1 MNEKLNVKT
10 INNFDRVFLLLSV
23 DQSPFRRPLTNLL
36 NHEQLFYVE
45 KNLLAR
51 ALKNTSSQS
60 SIFSSLPLSMTA
72 SNN

>member
-45 KNLLAR
+45 KSLLAR